1 MRSSRCAT
9 TRTGCVLIWFPSDE
23 AWDAAKRERC
33 LEVLGLPDAPSRGG
47 LASID
52 WAIAA
57 QAEAEQWILITGD
70 TRAEFRRVT
79 LKLTK
84 GALRRI
90 LDELLQE
97 RGLR

>member
-1 MRSSRCAT
+1 
-9 TRTGCVLIWFPSDE
+9 
-23 AWDAAKRERC
+23 
-33 LEVLGLPDAPSRGG
+33 VLGLPDAPSRGG